1 MARDGLDAVWTRVA
15 QNGRCKFINF
25 RPLEMN
31 AKSTCERTGPV
42 LRFPVAI
49 VCPGSLPPCG
59 IPHFGNLGPVL
70 CLPRNDDCVIRIDN
84 QLEVWRRT
92 LREVGIVPE

>member
-31 AKSTCERTGPV
+31 AKSICERTGPV

-49 VCPGSLPPCG
+49 GCPGSLPPCG
-59 IPHFGNLGPVL
+59 IPHFGNRDTAL
-70 CLPRNDDCVIRIDN
+70 CLPRNDDALSELN
-84 QLEVWRRT
+84 QIEVWRRT
-92 LREVGIVPE
+92 VREVGIVPE